1 VVAETEV
8 ATARRSG
15 RAARRRIRMTEARW
29 AAVMLAPTALGLG
42 VFYLWPVVQ
51 TLYYSF
57 TSWTGFGAHHWAGL
71 ANYRRLMHDPELGSA
86 LGHTVL
92 YSALVLLG
100 IPLALVLAAMLNQ
113 PGMRGRTLYRVLYF
127 LPVVTMPVA
136 AAMMWRLLYN
146 GDFGLI
152 NAGLKVVGIHGL
164 SWTSD
169 ARVALYALVIVGIWQ
184 VLGYNL
190 VILLGGLQAIPRE
203 LYEAAALD
211 GAGPVK
217 TFFRIT
223 VPLLSPSVFF
233 VSVISVITT
242 LQMFDLVYVMIGAAN
257 PALPNTRTI
266 VYLFYD
272 NGFVQGDRGYA
283 SAIVF
288 LLLAIIL
295 ALTAVQFRLQRRWV
309 HYG

>member
-1 VVAETEV
+1 
-8 ATARRSG
+8 
-15 RAARRRIRMTEARW
+15 
-29 AAVMLAPTALGLG
+29 
-42 VFYLWPVVQ
+42 
-51 TLYYSF
+51 
-57 TSWTGFGAHHWAGL
+57 
-71 ANYRRLMHDPELGSA
+71 
-86 LGHTVL
+86 
-92 YSALVLLG
+92 
-100 IPLALVLAAMLNQ
+100 MLNQ

-217 TFFRIT
+217 AFLRIT

-242 LQMFDLVYVMIGAAN
+242 LQMFDLVYVMIGATN

-272 NGFVQGDRGYA
+272 HGFVEGDRGYA

>member
-1 VVAETEV
+1 VVADTEI
-8 ATARRSG
+8 ATARRG
-15 RAARRRIRMTEARW
+15 RAARSRIRMTEARW

-57 TSWTGFGAHHWAGL
+57 TEWTGFGAHHWAGL
-71 ANYRRLMHDPELGSA
+71 ANYTRLMHDPEVAAA
-86 LGHTVL
+86 LRHTVV

-100 IPLALVLAAMLNQ
+100 IPLALVLAALLNQ

-169 ARVALYALVIVGIWQ
+169 ARVALYALVVVGIWQ

-217 TFFRIT
+217 AFLKIT

-242 LQMFDLVYVMIGAAN
+242 LQMFDLVYVMIGATN

-272 NGFVQGDRGYA
+272 HGFVEGDRGYA

>member
-1 VVAETEV
+1 VVAETEL
-8 ATARRSG
+8 ATAPRASGTARR
-15 RAARRRIRMTEARW
+15 RTRMTEARW
-29 AAVMLAPTALGLG
+29 AFVMLAPTALGLG

-57 TSWTGFGAHHWAGL
+57 TVWTGFGSHHWAGF
-71 ANYRRLMHDPELGSA
+71 ANYIRLLHDPELGGA
-86 LGHTVL
+86 LRHTFI

-100 IPLALVLAAMLNQ
+100 VPLAIVLAALLNQ
-113 PGMRGRTLYRVLYF
+113 PRMRGRSLYRVLYF
-127 LPVVTMPVA
+127 LPVVTMPIA
-136 AAMMWRLLYN
+136 AALMWRLLYN

-152 NAGLKVVGIHGL
+152 NAALKVFGIHGL

-169 ARVALYALVIVGIWQ
+169 ARVALYALVVVGIWQ

-211 GAGPVK
+211 GAGPVRA
-217 TFFRIT
+217 FLRIT

-242 LQMFDLVYVMIGAAN
+242 LQMFDLVYAMIGATN

-266 VYLFYD
+266 VYLFY
-272 NGFVQGDRGYA
+272 NYGFVEGDRGYA

-295 ALTAVQFRLQRRWV
+295 ALTALQFRLQRRWV

>member
-1 VVAETEV
+1 MVAETEI
-8 ATARRSG
+8 ATARRAPG
-15 RAARRRIRMTEARW
+15 AARRRTRMTEARW
-29 AAVMLAPTALGLG
+29 ALVMLAPTALGLG

-57 TSWTGFGAHHWAGL
+57 TEWTAFGSHHWAGL
-71 ANYRRLMHDPELGSA
+71 TNYRRLMHDPELGGA
-86 LGHTVL
+86 LRHTVV

-100 IPLALVLAAMLNQ
+100 VPLAIVLAALLNQ
-113 PGMRGRTLYRVLYF
+113 PRMRGRSLYRVLYF

-152 NAGLKVVGIHGL
+152 NAALKPVGIHGL

-169 ARVALYALVIVGIWQ
+169 ARVALYALVVVGIWQ

-211 GAGPVK
+211 GAGPVR
-217 TFFRIT
+217 TFLRIT

-242 LQMFDLVYVMIGAAN
+242 LQMFDLVYAMIGAAN

-266 VYLFYD
+266 VYLFYTD
-272 NGFVQGDRGYA
+272 GFVQGDRGYA

>member
-1 VVAETEV
+1 
-8 ATARRSG
+8 
-15 RAARRRIRMTEARW
+15 
-29 AAVMLAPTALGLG
+29 
-42 VFYLWPVVQ
+42 
-51 TLYYSF
+51 
-57 TSWTGFGAHHWAGL
+57 
-71 ANYRRLMHDPELGSA
+71 
-86 LGHTVL
+86 
-92 YSALVLLG
+92 
-100 IPLALVLAAMLNQ
+100 
-113 PGMRGRTLYRVLYF
+113 
-127 LPVVTMPVA
+127 
-136 AAMMWRLLYN
+136 MMWRLLFN

-152 NAGLKVVGIHGL
+152 NEALKVVGIHGL

-190 VILLGGLQAIPRE
+190 VILLGGLQAIPGE

-217 TFFRIT
+217 AFFRIT